1 MGVFR
6 GDFVAVFN
14 RFLFKFILS
23 LEMSDELFCLF
34 EVDVLNRLLRRYAP
48 PPLTLGEVPS
58 YYVGC
63 QCYTP
68 AS

>member
-34 EVDVLNRLLRRYAP
+34 EVDVLNIFK
-48 PPLTLGEVPS
+48 
-58 YYVGC
+58 
-63 QCYTP
+63 
-68 AS
+68 

>member
-23 LEMSDELFCLF
+23 LK
-34 EVDVLNRLLRRYAP
+34 
-48 PPLTLGEVPS
+48 TLIQPFKTLS
-58 YYVGC
+58 
-63 QCYTP
+63 TFT
-68 AS
+68 